1 MNIEHLRSFSLVVK
15 LGSITKAAKQLHVS
29 QPALSL
35 QIQELEKTFNS
46 TLLNRTNK
54 GVSPTPIGDLVY
66 NYAQKVLQLTETL
79 NKEISSLQNLESQ
92 EITVGAS
99 EAVGEFALPCSVYI
113 FKERFPNHEIN
124 VAICDTKCVIERVM
138 EGTLPMGIVEG
149 IINQDLL
156 KSIKEEGLALK
167 KIGNDKLVVTAPYNS
182 QWKTKESVS
191 FDELK
196 KYNMIL
202 QPKTSGV
209 MMTLDSILKYF
220 GYSTDE
226 LKCILKLS
234 SISAIISSVTS
245 EHGISILPRMA
256 IRKELRHRTLKAIN
270 ITDMDLV
277 HPIHIIYN
285 PNKIQNNLGE
295 TFFKFLCS
303 PERGFC

>member
-66 NYAQKVLQLTETL
+66 NYSQKVLQLTETL
-79 NKEISSLQNLESQ
+79 NKEISSLKNLESQ

-99 EAVGEFALPCSVYI
+99 EAIGEFALPCSVYI
-113 FKERFPNHEIN
+113 FKEKFPKHEIN

-156 KSIKEEGLALK
+156 KNIKGEGLVLK
-167 KIGNDKLVVTAPYNS
+167 KFGNDKLVIIAPYNN
-182 QWKTKESVS
+182 QWKTKESIP
-191 FDELK
+191 FEELK
-196 KYNMIL
+196 KHNIIL
-202 QPKTSGV
+202 QPKSSGV
-209 MMTLDSILKYF
+209 MMTLENTLKYF
-220 GYSTDE
+220 NHSTDE

-234 SISAIISSVTS
+234 NISAIISSVTS

-270 ITDMDLV
+270 ITDIDLV

-285 PNKIQNNLGE
+285 PTKIQNNLGE

-303 PERGFC
+303 AERGFC